1 MSPGG
6 LVERCPVMR
15 HTDDNGVTSFPL
27 TRCQPSLLF
36 LFPKLSAKGRQHV
49 SIFESCKRAIRRP
62 PTATA
67 PRGLGGPPRD
77 LGAPI
82 PGAVSTPNSLCSE
95 LLPPTFGGTAL
106 RWQTP
111 GCRGVTQGTGVAAS
125 LAERGWPPQPHE
137 EASRINTLTRTISS
151 GSALWVQLLSTP
163 LQAQL
168 SGDTDKCDF
177 KCLSPS
183 LGSGSG
189 WVSGGTS
196 PRSHPTGSGAARCA
210 RLDLGT
216 ATAGGRRGALGMRAQ
231 GPTGS
236 AAHTGSLR
244 TSGGCR
250 AASRV
255 WLLRFS

>member
-1 MSPGG
+1 
-6 LVERCPVMR
+6 MR

-27 TRCQPSLLF
+27 TRCRPSLLF

-49 SIFESCKRAIRRP
+49 STFESCKRASRRP

-67 PRGLGGPPRD
+67 RRGLGGPPWD

-111 GCRGVTQGTGVAAS
+111 GCRGVAQGTGVAVS

-137 EASRINTLTRTISS
+137 EASRMNTLTRAISS
-151 GSALWVQLLSTP
+151 GSALWVQPPSTP
-163 LQAQL
+163 LRAQL
-168 SGDTDKCDF
+168 SGDTDKREF
-177 KCLSPS
+177 KRLSPS

-216 ATAGGRRGALGMRAQ
+216 VTAGGWRGALG
-231 GPTGS
+231 
-236 AAHTGSLR
+236 
-244 TSGGCR
+244 TSGDEGAGTHRQRCAHGKPAHIWGLSGCLPGL
-250 AASRV
+250 AS
-255 WLLRFS
+255 LLLLIYLFIC